1 MYSYIN
7 PLIAVLLG
15 WLILHE
21 ALGWRVLAAMAI
33 ILTGVALVKTA
44 PGRDSESRRIK
55 SERADVGCRMLD
67 AS

>member
-1 MYSYIN
+1 
-7 PLIAVLLG
+7 
-15 WLILHE
+15 
-21 ALGWRVLAAMAI
+21 LGWRVLAAMAI